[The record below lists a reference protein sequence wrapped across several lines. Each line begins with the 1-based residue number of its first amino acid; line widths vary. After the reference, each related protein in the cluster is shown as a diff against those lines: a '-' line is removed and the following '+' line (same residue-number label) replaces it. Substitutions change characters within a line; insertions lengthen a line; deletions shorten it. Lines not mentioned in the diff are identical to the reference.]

1 MTDMQ
6 VRQVEINASTDA
18 KAPYP
23 DLLRTFLWNVMV
35 ERATDVHLHWYGR
48 KMHIFHRVDGSV
60 HEKRILPE
68 TEGRQL
74 ANQLKSAAG
83 LGAVRAF
90 GPLEGQLAW
99 VDEDGRSDLRFTV
112 VPVGDGESLH
122 LRVLKALENEW
133 SIGKLG
139 LGPHEKT
146 RVESLVNSTSGLVL
160 VTGATGSGKTTTMYS
175 LAALIHQGTRMTYTI
190 EDPVEF
196 RLPFAQQIAVDE
208 THGLSMYEG
217 LRTILRMDPDLILVG
232 EIRDRDSAIVAAR
245 AALSGRLVIATI
257 HAQDA
262 AGAVDA
268 MHYLGVPY
276 YIIGSSLQMVIAQNL
291 VRKLCPVCAQERS
304 LYREEQDAFTGAGLD
319 VPDMVHEAIG
329 CEACNAYGYAGRVGL
344 FEVVKADTEI
354 RRLITSGAHQD
365 DLQDHFRQLKIGTVL
380 RDGLQ
385 KVAQGLTTTDELFRV
400 LGSNGR
406 VLLPLE

>member
-1 MTDMQ
+1 MGQ
-6 VRQVEINASTDA
+6 VQEREVEVNGQTNGRAA
-18 KAPYP
+18 YP

-35 ERATDVHLHWYGR
+35 ERATDVHLHWYAG

-60 HEKRILPE
+60 HEKRVLSE

-90 GPLEGQLAW
+90 GPLEGQLVW
-99 VDEDGRSDLRFTV
+99 SDEDGRSDLRFTM

-122 LRVLKALENEW
+122 LRVLKAPENKW
-133 SIGKLG
+133 DISRLG
-139 LGPHEKT
+139 LTSKDEA
-146 RVESLVNSTSGLVL
+146 RVETLVHTASGLVL
-160 VTGATGSGKTTTMYS
+160 ITGATGSGKTTTMYS
-175 LAALIHQGTRMTYTI
+175 LASLIHQGSRMAYTI

-196 RLPFAQQIAVDE
+196 RLPFAQQIEVDE
-208 THGLSMYEG
+208 AHGLSMYEG

-245 AALSGRLVIATI
+245 AALSGRLVLATI

-276 YIIGSSLQMVIAQNL
+276 HIIGSSLQMVIAQNL
-291 VRKLCPVCAQERS
+291 IRKLCSSCVQKRS
-304 LYREEQDAFTGAGLD
+304 LYEEEEKAFRSLDLD
-319 VPDMVHEAIG
+319 VPDAVSEAMG
-329 CEACNAYGYAGRVGL
+329 CEVCNSYGYL
-344 FEVVKADTEI
+344 
-354 RRLITSGAHQD
+354 
-365 DLQDHFRQLKIGTVL
+365 
-380 RDGLQ
+380 
-385 KVAQGLTTTDELFRV
+385 
-400 LGSNGR
+400 
-406 VLLPLE
+406 